1 MTTLPLR
8 ISAII
13 SDYDGT
19 LCPTA
24 SLKGVSNQI
33 PPDLEKVLWEISAKI
48 PVCILSTK
56 DFGFLRKKV
65 QFAKI
70 ASCIT
75 GLEVFELAT
84 LESRAMNGDIDLG
97 PSSKNYLTVKDGF
110 SNVISQYRLLDV
122 NKLVK
127 NSMLLKKLSD
137 KIAKEFQDVSVEPK
151 FSYVDG
157 ILAAITLDYRRIQ
170 KWEHYKTNIE
180 PHILNSIQ
188 QFVLSLPND
197 LFVQTYSDHPFID
210 VCSMN
215 LDKGLAIDAII
226 NLLNFSKKQKVLYLG
241 DSENDNPAFQNADLS
256 IGIRSDE
263 RVETKL
269 DSDYL
274 IPFNELTPFL
284 NKLYAE
290 DFVFN
295 RMSQNIT

>member
-1 MTTLPLR
+1 MPLR
-8 ISAII
+8 ISVII

-24 SLKGVSNQI
+24 SLKGVNNQI
-33 PPDLEKVLWEISAKI
+33 PPDLEKVLWDISAKI

-70 ASCIT
+70 VSCIM
-75 GLEVFELAT
+75 GLEIFELAT
-84 LESRAMNGDIDLG
+84 LESRAANVDIDLV
-97 PSSKNYLTVKDGF
+97 PNSKNYLSVKGEF

-122 NKLVK
+122 KTLVK

-137 KIAKEFQDVSVEPK
+137 KIEKEFQDISIEPK
-151 FSYVDG
+151 YNYVDG
-157 ILAAITLDYRRIQ
+157 ILVAISLDYRQIQ

-180 PHILNSIQ
+180 PYVLISIQ

-210 VCSMN
+210 IYSMQ
-215 LDKGLAIDAII
+215 LDKGQAIDAIFH
-226 NLLNFSKKQKVLYLG
+226 LLNLSKEQKVLYLG
-241 DSENDNPAFQNADLS
+241 DSENDNPAFRKADLS

-263 RVETKL
+263 RVKTKL
-269 DSDYL
+269 DSDYV
-274 IPFNELTPFL
+274 IQFNELTPFL
-284 NKLYAE
+284 QKLYAE

-295 RMSQNIT
+295 RMSQNMQ

>member
-1 MTTLPLR
+1 LPLR
-8 ISAII
+8 ISVII

-24 SLKGVSNQI
+24 SLKGVNNQI
-33 PPDLEKVLWEISAKI
+33 PPDLEKVLWDISAKI

-70 ASCIT
+70 VSCIM
-75 GLEVFELAT
+75 GLEIFELAT
-84 LESRAMNGDIDLG
+84 LESRAANADMDLV
-97 PSSKNYLTVKDGF
+97 PNSKNYLSVKGEF

-122 NKLVK
+122 KTLAK

-137 KIAKEFQDVSVEPK
+137 KIEKEFQDISIEPK
-151 FSYVDG
+151 YNYVDG
-157 ILAAITLDYRRIQ
+157 ILVAISLDYRQIQ

-180 PHILNSIQ
+180 PYVLISIQ

-210 VCSMN
+210 IYSMQ
-215 LDKGLAIDAII
+215 LDKGQAIDAIFH
-226 NLLNFSKKQKVLYLG
+226 LLNLSKEQKVLYLG
-241 DSENDNPAFQNADLS
+241 DSENDNPAFRKADLS

-263 RVETKL
+263 RVKTKL
-269 DSDYL
+269 DSDYV
-274 IPFNELTPFL
+274 IQFNELTPFL
-284 NKLYAE
+284 QKLYAE

-295 RMSQNIT
+295 RMSQNMQ

>member
-1 MTTLPLR
+1 MPLR
-8 ISAII
+8 ISVII

-24 SLKGVSNQI
+24 SLKGVNNQI
-33 PPDLEKVLWEISAKI
+33 PPDLEKVLWDISAKI

-70 ASCIT
+70 ASCIM
-75 GLEVFELAT
+75 GLEIFELAT
-84 LESRAMNGDIDLG
+84 LESRAASGDIDLL
-97 PSSKNYLTVKDGF
+97 PNSKNYLSVKDEL

-137 KIAKEFQDVSVEPK
+137 KIEKEFQDISIEPK
-151 FSYVDG
+151 YSYVDG
-157 ILAAITLDYRRIQ
+157 ILAAISLDYRQVQ

-180 PHILNSIQ
+180 PYVLNSIQ

-197 LFVQTYSDHPFID
+197 LFVQAYSDHPFID
-210 VCSMN
+210 IYSMR
-215 LDKGLAIDAII
+215 LDKGQALDAIFH
-226 NLLNFSKKQKVLYLG
+226 LLNFSKEQKILYLG
-241 DSENDNPAFQNADLS
+241 DSENDNPAFRKADLS

-263 RVETKL
+263 RVKTKL

-274 IPFNELTPFL
+274 IQFNELTPFL
-284 NKLYAE
+284 QKLYAE

-295 RMSQNIT
+295 RMSQNIQ

>member
-1 MTTLPLR
+1 LPLR
-8 ISAII
+8 ISVII

-24 SLKGVSNQI
+24 SLKGVNNQI
-33 PPDLEKVLWEISAKI
+33 PPDLEKVLWDISAKI

-70 ASCIT
+70 VSCIM
-75 GLEVFELAT
+75 GLEIFELAT
-84 LESRAMNGDIDLG
+84 LESRAANADMDLV
-97 PSSKNYLTVKDGF
+97 PNSKNYLSVKGEF

-122 NKLVK
+122 KTLVK

-137 KIAKEFQDVSVEPK
+137 KIEKEFQDISIEPK
-151 FSYVDG
+151 YNYVDG
-157 ILAAITLDYRRIQ
+157 ILVAISLDYRQIQ

-180 PHILNSIQ
+180 PYVLISIQ

-210 VCSMN
+210 IYSMQ
-215 LDKGLAIDAII
+215 LDKGQAIDAIFH
-226 NLLNFSKKQKVLYLG
+226 LLNLSKEQKVLYLG
-241 DSENDNPAFQNADLS
+241 DSENDNPAFRKADLS

-263 RVETKL
+263 RVKTKL
-269 DSDYL
+269 DSDYV
-274 IPFNELTPFL
+274 IQFNELTPFL
-284 NKLYAE
+284 QKLYAE

-295 RMSQNIT
+295 RMSQNIQ

>member
-1 MTTLPLR
+1 LPLR
-8 ISAII
+8 ISVII

-24 SLKGVSNQI
+24 SLKGLNNQI
-33 PPDLEKVLWEISAKI
+33 PPDLEKVLWDISAKI

-65 QFAKI
+65 QFAKVV
-70 ASCIT
+70 SCIM
-75 GLEVFELAT
+75 GLEIFELAT
-84 LESRAMNGDIDLG
+84 LDSRSANVDIDLV
-97 PSSKNYLTVKDGF
+97 PYSKNYLSAKGKF
-110 SNVISQYRLLDV
+110 SNVISQYRLSGV

-127 NSMLLKKLSD
+127 NSVLLKKLSD
-137 KIAKEFQDVSVEPK
+137 KIEKEFQDISIEPK
-151 FSYVDG
+151 FNYVDG
-157 ILAAITLDYRRIQ
+157 ILAAISLDYRQIQ

-180 PHILNSIQ
+180 PYVLNSIQ

-210 VCSMN
+210 IYSMH
-215 LDKGLAIDAII
+215 LDKGQAIDAISLML
-226 NLLNFSKKQKVLYLG
+226 NLSKVQKVLYLG
-241 DSENDNPAFQNADLS
+241 DSENDNPAFQKADLS

-263 RVETKL
+263 RVKTKL

-274 IPFNELTPFL
+274 IQFNELTPFL
-284 NKLYAE
+284 QKLYAE

-295 RMSQNIT
+295 RMSQNIQ

>member
-1 MTTLPLR
+1 MR
-8 ISAII
+8 ISVII

-24 SLKGVSNQI
+24 SLKGMNNQI
-33 PPDLEKVLWEISAKI
+33 PPDLDKVLWDISAKI

-70 ASCIT
+70 VSCLM
-75 GLEVFELAT
+75 GLEIFELAT
-84 LESRAMNGDIDLG
+84 LESRAANVDIELV
-97 PSSKNYLTVKDGF
+97 PNSKNYLSVKGEF
-110 SNVISQYRLLDV
+110 SNVISQYRLLGV

-127 NSMLLKKLSD
+127 NSVLLKRLSD
-137 KIAKEFQDVSVEPK
+137 KIEKEFQDISIEPK
-151 FSYVDG
+151 FNYMDG
-157 ILAAITLDYRRIQ
+157 ILAAISLDYRQIQ

-180 PHILNSIQ
+180 PYVLNSIQ

-210 VCSMN
+210 IYPMH
-215 LDKGLAIDAII
+215 LDKGQAIDAISHML
-226 NLLNFSKKQKVLYLG
+226 NLSKEQKVLYLG
-241 DSENDNPAFQNADLS
+241 DSENDNPAFRKADLS

-263 RVETKL
+263 RVKTKL

-274 IPFNELTPFL
+274 IQFNELTPFL
-284 NKLYAE
+284 QKLYAE

-295 RMSQNIT
+295 RMSQNIQ

>member
-1 MTTLPLR
+1 MR
-8 ISAII
+8 ISVII

-24 SLKGVSNQI
+24 SLKGLNNQI
-33 PPDLEKVLWEISAKI
+33 PPDLEKVLWDISAKI

-70 ASCIT
+70 VSCIM
-75 GLEVFELAT
+75 GLEIFELAT
-84 LESRAMNGDIDLG
+84 LESRAANVDIDLV
-97 PSSKNYLTVKDGF
+97 PNSKNYLSAKGKF
-110 SNVISQYRLLDV
+110 SNVISQYRLSGV

-127 NSMLLKKLSD
+127 NSVLLKKLSD
-137 KIAKEFQDVSVEPK
+137 KIEKEFQDISIEPK
-151 FSYVDG
+151 FNYVDG
-157 ILAAITLDYRRIQ
+157 ILAAISLDYRQIH

-180 PHILNSIQ
+180 PYVLNSIQ

-210 VCSMN
+210 IYSMH
-215 LDKGLAIDAII
+215 LDKGQAIDAISLML
-226 NLLNFSKKQKVLYLG
+226 NLSKVQKVLYLG
-241 DSENDNPAFQNADLS
+241 DSENDNPAFQKADLS

-263 RVETKL
+263 RVKTKL

-274 IPFNELTPFL
+274 IQFNELTPFL
-284 NKLYAE
+284 QKLYAE

-295 RMSQNIT
+295 RMSQNIE

>member
-1 MTTLPLR
+1 MR
-8 ISAII
+8 ISVII

-24 SLKGVSNQI
+24 SLKGLNNQI
-33 PPDLEKVLWEISAKI
+33 PPDLEKVLWDISAKI

-70 ASCIT
+70 VSCIM
-75 GLEVFELAT
+75 GLEIFELAT
-84 LESRAMNGDIDLG
+84 LESRVANVDIDLV
-97 PSSKNYLTVKDGF
+97 PNSKNYLSVKGEF
-110 SNVISQYRLLDV
+110 SNVISQYRLLGV

-127 NSMLLKKLSD
+127 NSVLLKRLSD
-137 KIAKEFQDVSVEPK
+137 KIEKEFQDISIEPK
-151 FSYVDG
+151 FNYVDG
-157 ILAAITLDYRRIQ
+157 ILAAISLDYRQIQ

-180 PHILNSIQ
+180 PYVLNSIQ

-210 VCSMN
+210 IYSMQ
-215 LDKGLAIDAII
+215 LDKGQAIDAIFH
-226 NLLNFSKKQKVLYLG
+226 LLNLTKEQKVLYLG
-241 DSENDNPAFQNADLS
+241 DSENDNPAFRKADLS

-263 RVETKL
+263 RVKTKL

-274 IPFNELTPFL
+274 IQFNELTPFL
-284 NKLYAE
+284 QKLYAE

-295 RMSQNIT
+295 RMSQNIQ

>member
-1 MTTLPLR
+1 LR
-8 ISAII
+8 ISVII

-24 SLKGVSNQI
+24 SLKGLNNQI
-33 PPDLEKVLWEISAKI
+33 PPDLEKVLWDISAKI

-65 QFAKI
+65 QFAKVV
-70 ASCIT
+70 SCIM
-75 GLEVFELAT
+75 GLEIFELAT
-84 LESRAMNGDIDLG
+84 LDSRSANVDIDLV
-97 PSSKNYLTVKDGF
+97 PNSKNYLSAKGKF
-110 SNVISQYRLLDV
+110 SNVISQYCLSGV

-127 NSMLLKKLSD
+127 NSVLLKKLSD
-137 KIAKEFQDVSVEPK
+137 KIEKEFQDISIEPK
-151 FSYVDG
+151 FNYVDG
-157 ILAAITLDYRRIQ
+157 ILAAISLDYRQIQ

-180 PHILNSIQ
+180 PYVLNSIQ

-210 VCSMN
+210 IYSMH
-215 LDKGLAIDAII
+215 LDKGQAIDAISLML
-226 NLLNFSKKQKVLYLG
+226 NLSKVQKVLYLG
-241 DSENDNPAFQNADLS
+241 DSENDNPAFQKADLS

-263 RVETKL
+263 RVKTKL

-274 IPFNELTPFL
+274 IQFNELTPFL
-284 NKLYAE
+284 QKLYAE

-295 RMSQNIT
+295 RMSQNIQ

>member
-1 MTTLPLR
+1 MPLR
-8 ISAII
+8 ISVII

-24 SLKGVSNQI
+24 SLKGVNNQI
-33 PPDLEKVLWEISAKI
+33 PPDLAKVLWDISAKI

-70 ASCIT
+70 ASCIM
-75 GLEVFELAT
+75 GLEIFELAT
-84 LESRAMNGDIDLG
+84 LESRAANGDIDLV
-97 PSSKNYLTVKDGF
+97 PNSKNYLSVKDEF
-110 SNVISQYRLLDV
+110 SNVISQYHLLDV

-137 KIAKEFQDVSVEPK
+137 KIEKEFQDISIEPK
-151 FSYVDG
+151 YNYVDG
-157 ILAAITLDYRRIQ
+157 ILAAISLDYRQIQ

-180 PHILNSIQ
+180 PYVLNSIQ

-197 LFVQTYSDHPFID
+197 LFIQTYSDHPFID
-210 VCSMN
+210 IYSMH
-215 LDKGLAIDAII
+215 LDKGQALDAIFH
-226 NLLNFSKKQKVLYLG
+226 LLNLSKEQNVLYLG
-241 DSENDNPAFQNADLS
+241 DSENDNPAFRKADLS

-263 RVETKL
+263 RVKTRL

-274 IPFNELTPFL
+274 IQFNELTPFL
-284 NKLYAE
+284 QKLYAE

-295 RMSQNIT
+295 RMSQNIQ

>member
-1 MTTLPLR
+1 MPLR
-8 ISAII
+8 ISVII

-24 SLKGVSNQI
+24 SLKGLNNQI
-33 PPDLEKVLWEISAKI
+33 PPDLEKVLWDISAKI

-70 ASCIT
+70 VSCIM
-75 GLEVFELAT
+75 GLEIFELAT
-84 LESRAMNGDIDLG
+84 LESRSANVDIDLV
-97 PSSKNYLTVKDGF
+97 PNSKNYLSVKGEF

-122 NKLVK
+122 NTLVK

-137 KIAKEFQDVSVEPK
+137 KIEKEFQDISIEPK
-151 FSYVDG
+151 YNYVDG
-157 ILAAITLDYRRIQ
+157 ILVAISLDYRQIQ
-170 KWEHYKTNIE
+170 KWGHYKTNIE
-180 PHILNSIQ
+180 PYVLISIQ

-210 VCSMN
+210 IYSMQ
-215 LDKGLAIDAII
+215 LDKGQAIDAISH
-226 NLLNFSKKQKVLYLG
+226 LLNLSKEQKVLYLG
-241 DSENDNPAFQNADLS
+241 DSENDNPAFRKADLS

-263 RVETKL
+263 RVKTKL

-274 IPFNELTPFL
+274 IQFNELTPFL
-284 NKLYAE
+284 QKLYAE

-295 RMSQNIT
+295 RMSQNIQ

>member
-1 MTTLPLR
+1 MPLR
-8 ISAII
+8 ISVII

-24 SLKGVSNQI
+24 SLKGVNNQI
-33 PPDLEKVLWEISAKI
+33 PPDLEKVLWDISAKI

-70 ASCIT
+70 VSCIM
-75 GLEVFELAT
+75 GLEIFELAT
-84 LESRAMNGDIDLG
+84 LESRAANVDIDLV
-97 PSSKNYLTVKDGF
+97 PNSENYLSVKGEF
-110 SNVISQYRLLDV
+110 SNIISQYRLLDV
-122 NKLVK
+122 KTLVK

-137 KIAKEFQDVSVEPK
+137 KIEKEFQDISIEPK
-151 FSYVDG
+151 YNYVDG
-157 ILAAITLDYRRIQ
+157 ILVAISLDYRQIQ

-180 PHILNSIQ
+180 PYVLTSIQ

-210 VCSMN
+210 IYSMQ
-215 LDKGLAIDAII
+215 LDKGQAIDAIFH
-226 NLLNFSKKQKVLYLG
+226 LLNLSKEQKVLYLG
-241 DSENDNPAFQNADLS
+241 DSENDNPAFRKADLS

-263 RVETKL
+263 RVKTKL
-269 DSDYL
+269 DSDYV
-274 IPFNELTPFL
+274 IQFNELTPFL
-284 NKLYAE
+284 QKLYAE

-295 RMSQNIT
+295 RMSQNMQ

>member
-1 MTTLPLR
+1 MR
-8 ISAII
+8 ISVII

-24 SLKGVSNQI
+24 SLKGLNNQI
-33 PPDLEKVLWEISAKI
+33 PPDLEKVLWDISAKI

-65 QFAKI
+65 QFAKVV
-70 ASCIT
+70 SCIM
-75 GLEVFELAT
+75 GLEIFELAT
-84 LESRAMNGDIDLG
+84 LDSRSANVDIDLV
-97 PSSKNYLTVKDGF
+97 PNSKNYLSAKGKF
-110 SNVISQYRLLDV
+110 SNVISQYRLSGV

-127 NSMLLKKLSD
+127 NSVLLKKLSD
-137 KIAKEFQDVSVEPK
+137 KIEKEFQDISIEPK
-151 FSYVDG
+151 FNYVDG
-157 ILAAITLDYRRIQ
+157 ILAAISLDYRQIQ

-180 PHILNSIQ
+180 PYVLNSIQ

-210 VCSMN
+210 IYSMR
-215 LDKGLAIDAII
+215 LDKGQAIDAIFH
-226 NLLNFSKKQKVLYLG
+226 LLNLGKEQKVLYLG
-241 DSENDNPAFQNADLS
+241 DSENDNPAFRKADLS

-263 RVETKL
+263 RVKTKL

-274 IPFNELTPFL
+274 LQFNELTPFL
-284 NKLYAE
+284 QKLNAE

-295 RMSQNIT
+295 RMSQNIQ

>member
-1 MTTLPLR
+1 LPLR
-8 ISAII
+8 ISVII

-24 SLKGVSNQI
+24 SLKGVNNQI
-33 PPDLEKVLWEISAKI
+33 PPDLEKVLWDISAKI

-70 ASCIT
+70 ASCIM
-75 GLEVFELAT
+75 GLEIFELAT
-84 LESRAMNGDIDLG
+84 LESRAASGDIDLL
-97 PSSKNYLTVKDGF
+97 PNSKNYLSVKDDL

-137 KIAKEFQDVSVEPK
+137 KIEKEFQDISIEPK
-151 FSYVDG
+151 YNYVDG
-157 ILAAITLDYRRIQ
+157 ILAAISLDYRQVQ

-180 PHILNSIQ
+180 PYVLNSIQ

-197 LFVQTYSDHPFID
+197 LFVQAYSDHPFID
-210 VCSMN
+210 IYSMR
-215 LDKGLAIDAII
+215 LDKGQALDAIFH
-226 NLLNFSKKQKVLYLG
+226 LLNFSKEQKILYLG
-241 DSENDNPAFQNADLS
+241 DSENDNPAFQKADLS

-263 RVETKL
+263 RVKTKL

-274 IPFNELTPFL
+274 IQFNELTTFL
-284 NKLYAE
+284 QKLCAE

-295 RMSQNIT
+295 RMSQNIL

>member
-1 MTTLPLR
+1 LPLR
-8 ISAII
+8 ISVII

-24 SLKGVSNQI
+24 SLKGVNNQI
-33 PPDLEKVLWEISAKI
+33 PPDLEKVLWDISAKI

-70 ASCIT
+70 VSCIM
-75 GLEVFELAT
+75 GLEIFELAT
-84 LESRAMNGDIDLG
+84 LESRAANVDIDLV
-97 PSSKNYLTVKDGF
+97 PNSKNYLSVKGEF

-122 NKLVK
+122 KTLVK

-137 KIAKEFQDVSVEPK
+137 KIKKEFQDISIEPK
-151 FSYVDG
+151 YNYVDG
-157 ILAAITLDYRRIQ
+157 ILVAISLDYRQIQ

-180 PHILNSIQ
+180 PYVLISIQ

-210 VCSMN
+210 IYSMQ
-215 LDKGLAIDAII
+215 LDKGQAIDAIFH
-226 NLLNFSKKQKVLYLG
+226 LLNLSKEQKVLYLG
-241 DSENDNPAFQNADLS
+241 DSENDNPAFRKADLS

-263 RVETKL
+263 RVKTKL
-269 DSDYL
+269 DSDYV
-274 IPFNELTPFL
+274 IQFNELTPFL
-284 NKLYAE
+284 QKLYAE

-295 RMSQNIT
+295 RMSQNMQ

>member
-1 MTTLPLR
+1 MR
-8 ISAII
+8 ISVII

-24 SLKGVSNQI
+24 SLKGLNNQI
-33 PPDLEKVLWEISAKI
+33 PPDLEKVLWDISAKI

-70 ASCIT
+70 VSCIM
-75 GLEVFELAT
+75 GLEIFELAT
-84 LESRAMNGDIDLG
+84 LESRAANVDIDRV
-97 PSSKNYLTVKDGF
+97 PNSKNYLSVKGEF
-110 SNVISQYRLLDV
+110 SNIISQYRLLGV

-127 NSMLLKKLSD
+127 NSVLLRRLSD
-137 KIAKEFQDVSVEPK
+137 KIEKEFQDISIEPK
-151 FSYVDG
+151 FNYVDG
-157 ILAAITLDYRRIQ
+157 ILAAISLDYRQIQ

-180 PHILNSIQ
+180 PNVLNSIQ

-210 VCSMN
+210 IYSMH
-215 LDKGLAIDAII
+215 LDKGQAIDAISHML
-226 NLLNFSKKQKVLYLG
+226 NLSKEQKVLYLG
-241 DSENDNPAFQNADLS
+241 DSENDNPAFRKADLS

-263 RVETKL
+263 RVKTKL

-274 IPFNELTPFL
+274 IQFNELTPFL
-284 NKLYAE
+284 QKLYAE

-295 RMSQNIT
+295 RMSQNIQ

>member
-1 MTTLPLR
+1 LPLR
-8 ISAII
+8 ISVII

-24 SLKGVSNQI
+24 SLKGVNNQI
-33 PPDLEKVLWEISAKI
+33 PPDLEKVLWDISAKI

-70 ASCIT
+70 ASCIM
-75 GLEVFELAT
+75 GLEIFELAT
-84 LESRAMNGDIDLG
+84 LESRAASGDIDLL
-97 PSSKNYLTVKDGF
+97 PNSKNYLSVKDDL

-137 KIAKEFQDVSVEPK
+137 KIEKEFQDISIEPK
-151 FSYVDG
+151 YNYVDG
-157 ILAAITLDYRRIQ
+157 ILAAISLDYRQVQ

-180 PHILNSIQ
+180 PYVLNSIQ

-197 LFVQTYSDHPFID
+197 LFVQAYSDHPFID
-210 VCSMN
+210 IYSMR
-215 LDKGLAIDAII
+215 LDKGQALDAIFH
-226 NLLNFSKKQKVLYLG
+226 LLNFSKEQKILYLG
-241 DSENDNPAFQNADLS
+241 DSENDNPAFQKADLS

-263 RVETKL
+263 RVKTKL

-274 IPFNELTPFL
+274 IQFNELTPFL
-284 NKLYAE
+284 QKLYAE

-295 RMSQNIT
+295 RMSQNIQ

>member
-1 MTTLPLR
+1 LR
-8 ISAII
+8 ISVII

-24 SLKGVSNQI
+24 SLKGLNNQI
-33 PPDLEKVLWEISAKI
+33 PPDLEKVLWDISAKI

-65 QFAKI
+65 QFAKVV
-70 ASCIT
+70 SCIM
-75 GLEVFELAT
+75 GLEIFELAT
-84 LESRAMNGDIDLG
+84 LDSRSANVDIDLV
-97 PSSKNYLTVKDGF
+97 PNSKNYLSAKGKF
-110 SNVISQYRLLDV
+110 SNVISQYRLSGV

-127 NSMLLKKLSD
+127 NSVLLKKLSD
-137 KIAKEFQDVSVEPK
+137 KIEKEFQDISIEPK
-151 FSYVDG
+151 FNYVDG
-157 ILAAITLDYRRIQ
+157 ILAAISLDYRQIH

-180 PHILNSIQ
+180 PYVLNSIQ

-210 VCSMN
+210 IYSMH
-215 LDKGLAIDAII
+215 LDKGQAIDAISLML
-226 NLLNFSKKQKVLYLG
+226 NLSKVQKVLYLG
-241 DSENDNPAFQNADLS
+241 DSENDNPAFQKADLS

-263 RVETKL
+263 RVKTKL

-274 IPFNELTPFL
+274 IQFNELTPFL
-284 NKLYAE
+284 QKLYAE

-295 RMSQNIT
+295 RMSQNIQ

>member
-1 MTTLPLR
+1 MPLR
-8 ISAII
+8 ISVII

-24 SLKGVSNQI
+24 SLKGVNNQI
-33 PPDLEKVLWEISAKI
+33 PPDLEKVLWDISAKI

-70 ASCIT
+70 ASCIM
-75 GLEVFELAT
+75 GLEIFELAT
-84 LESRAMNGDIDLG
+84 LESRAASGDIDLL
-97 PSSKNYLTVKDGF
+97 PNSKNYLSVKDEL

-137 KIAKEFQDVSVEPK
+137 KIEKEFQDISIEPK
-151 FSYVDG
+151 YNYVDG
-157 ILAAITLDYRRIQ
+157 ILAAISLDYRQVQ

-180 PHILNSIQ
+180 PYVLNSIQ

-197 LFVQTYSDHPFID
+197 LFVQAYSDHPFID
-210 VCSMN
+210 IYSMR
-215 LDKGLAIDAII
+215 LDKGQALDAIFH
-226 NLLNFSKKQKVLYLG
+226 LLNFSKEQKILYLG
-241 DSENDNPAFQNADLS
+241 DSENDNPAFRKADLS

-263 RVETKL
+263 RVKTKL

-274 IPFNELTPFL
+274 IQFNELTPFL
-284 NKLYAE
+284 QKLYAE

-295 RMSQNIT
+295 RMSQNIQ

>member
-1 MTTLPLR
+1 MPLR
-8 ISAII
+8 ISVII

-24 SLKGVSNQI
+24 SLKGVNNQI
-33 PPDLEKVLWEISAKI
+33 PPDLEKVLWDISAKI

-70 ASCIT
+70 VSCIM
-75 GLEVFELAT
+75 GLEIFELAT
-84 LESRAMNGDIDLG
+84 LESRAANVDIDLV
-97 PSSKNYLTVKDGF
+97 PNSKNYLSVKGEF
-110 SNVISQYRLLDV
+110 SNVISQYRL
-122 NKLVK
+122 KTLVK

-137 KIAKEFQDVSVEPK
+137 KIEKEFQDISIEPK
-151 FSYVDG
+151 YNYVDG
-157 ILAAITLDYRRIQ
+157 ILAAISLDYRQIQ

-180 PHILNSIQ
+180 PYVLISIQ

-210 VCSMN
+210 IYSMH
-215 LDKGLAIDAII
+215 LDKGQAIDAIFH
-226 NLLNFSKKQKVLYLG
+226 LLNLSKEQKVLYLG
-241 DSENDNPAFQNADLS
+241 DSENDNPAFRKADLS

-263 RVETKL
+263 RVKTKL
-269 DSDYL
+269 DSDYV
-274 IPFNELTPFL
+274 IQFNELTPFL
-284 NKLYAE
+284 QKLYAE

-295 RMSQNIT
+295 RMSQNMQ

>member
-1 MTTLPLR
+1 MR
-8 ISAII
+8 ISVII

-24 SLKGVSNQI
+24 SLKGLNNQI
-33 PPDLEKVLWEISAKI
+33 PPDLEKVLWDISAKI

-70 ASCIT
+70 VSCIM
-75 GLEVFELAT
+75 GLEIFELAT
-84 LESRAMNGDIDLG
+84 LESRAANVDIDLV
-97 PSSKNYLTVKDGF
+97 PNSKNYLGVKGEF
-110 SNVISQYRLLDV
+110 SNVISQYRLLGV

-127 NSMLLKKLSD
+127 NSVLLRRLSD
-137 KIAKEFQDVSVEPK
+137 KIEKEFQDISIEPK
-151 FSYVDG
+151 FNYVDG
-157 ILAAITLDYRRIQ
+157 ILAAISLDYRQIQ

-180 PHILNSIQ
+180 PYVLNSIQ

-210 VCSMN
+210 IYPMH
-215 LDKGLAIDAII
+215 LDKGQAIDAISHML
-226 NLLNFSKKQKVLYLG
+226 NLSKEQKVLYLG
-241 DSENDNPAFQNADLS
+241 DSENDNPAFRKADLS

-263 RVETKL
+263 RVKTKL

-274 IPFNELTPFL
+274 IQFNELTPFL
-284 NKLYAE
+284 QKLYAE

-295 RMSQNIT
+295 RMSQNIQ

>member
-1 MTTLPLR
+1 MPLR
-8 ISAII
+8 VSVII

-24 SLKGVSNQI
+24 SLKGVNNQI
-33 PPDLEKVLWEISAKI
+33 PPDLEKVLWDISAKI

-70 ASCIT
+70 VSCIM
-75 GLEVFELAT
+75 GLEIFELAT
-84 LESRAMNGDIDLG
+84 LESKAANVDIDLV
-97 PSSKNYLTVKDGF
+97 PNSKNYLSIKDEF

-137 KIAKEFQDVSVEPK
+137 KITKEFQDISIEPK
-151 FSYVDG
+151 YNYVDG
-157 ILAAITLDYRRIQ
+157 ILAAISLDYRQIQ
-170 KWEHYKTNIE
+170 KWGHYKTNIE
-180 PHILNSIQ
+180 PYVLNSIR

-210 VCSMN
+210 IYSMY
-215 LDKGLAIDAII
+215 LDKGQAIDAIFH
-226 NLLNFSKKQKVLYLG
+226 LLNLSKEQKVLYLG
-241 DSENDNPAFQNADLS
+241 DSENDNPAFQKADLS

-263 RVETKL
+263 RVKTKL

-274 IPFNELTPFL
+274 IQFNELTPFL
-284 NKLYAE
+284 QKLYAE
-290 DFVFN
+290 DFVFY
-295 RMSQNIT
+295 RMSQNIQ

>member
-1 MTTLPLR
+1 MR
-8 ISAII
+8 ISVII

-24 SLKGVSNQI
+24 SLKGLNNQI
-33 PPDLEKVLWEISAKI
+33 PPDLEKVLWDISAKI

-65 QFAKI
+65 QFAKVV
-70 ASCIT
+70 SCIM
-75 GLEVFELAT
+75 GLEIFELAT
-84 LESRAMNGDIDLG
+84 LDSRSANVDIDLV
-97 PSSKNYLTVKDGF
+97 PNSKNYLSAKGKF
-110 SNVISQYRLLDV
+110 SNVISRYRLSGV

-127 NSMLLKKLSD
+127 NSVLLKKLSD
-137 KIAKEFQDVSVEPK
+137 KIEKEFQDISIEPK
-151 FSYVDG
+151 FNYVDG
-157 ILAAITLDYRRIQ
+157 ILAAISLDYRQIQ

-180 PHILNSIQ
+180 PYVLNSIQ

-210 VCSMN
+210 IYSMH
-215 LDKGLAIDAII
+215 LDKGQAIDAISLML
-226 NLLNFSKKQKVLYLG
+226 NLSKVQKVLYLG
-241 DSENDNPAFQNADLS
+241 DSENDNPAFQKADLS

-263 RVETKL
+263 RVKTKL

-274 IPFNELTPFL
+274 IQFNELTPFL
-284 NKLYAE
+284 QKLYAE

-295 RMSQNIT
+295 RMSQNIQ

>member
-1 MTTLPLR
+1 LPLR
-8 ISAII
+8 ISVII

-24 SLKGVSNQI
+24 SLKGLNNQI
-33 PPDLEKVLWEISAKI
+33 PPDLEKVLWDISAKI

-65 QFAKI
+65 QFAKVV
-70 ASCIT
+70 SCIM
-75 GLEVFELAT
+75 GLEIFELAT
-84 LESRAMNGDIDLG
+84 LDSRSANVDIDLV
-97 PSSKNYLTVKDGF
+97 PNSKNYLSAKGKF
-110 SNVISQYRLLDV
+110 SNVISQYRLSGV

-127 NSMLLKKLSD
+127 NSVLLKKLSD
-137 KIAKEFQDVSVEPK
+137 KIEKEFQDISIEPK
-151 FSYVDG
+151 FNYVDG
-157 ILAAITLDYRRIQ
+157 ILAAISLDYRQIQ

-180 PHILNSIQ
+180 PYVLNSIQ

-210 VCSMN
+210 IYSMH
-215 LDKGLAIDAII
+215 LDKGQAIDAISLML
-226 NLLNFSKKQKVLYLG
+226 NLSKVQKVLYLG
-241 DSENDNPAFQNADLS
+241 DSENDNPAFQKADLS

-263 RVETKL
+263 RVKTKL

-274 IPFNELTPFL
+274 IQFNELTPFL
-284 NKLYAE
+284 QKLYAE

-295 RMSQNIT
+295 RMSQNIQ

>member
-1 MTTLPLR
+1 LR
-8 ISAII
+8 ISVII

-24 SLKGVSNQI
+24 SLKGLNNQI
-33 PPDLEKVLWEISAKI
+33 PPDLEKVLWDISAKI

-70 ASCIT
+70 VSCIM
-75 GLEVFELAT
+75 GLEIFELAT
-84 LESRAMNGDIDLG
+84 LESRVANVDIDLL
-97 PSSKNYLTVKDGF
+97 PNSKNYLSVKGEF
-110 SNVISQYRLLDV
+110 SNVISQYRLLGV

-127 NSMLLKKLSD
+127 NSVLLKRLSD
-137 KIAKEFQDVSVEPK
+137 KIEKEFQDISIEPK
-151 FSYVDG
+151 FNYVDG
-157 ILAAITLDYRRIQ
+157 ILAAISLDYRQIQ

-180 PHILNSIQ
+180 PYVLNSIQ

-210 VCSMN
+210 IYSMQ
-215 LDKGLAIDAII
+215 LDKGQAIDAIFH
-226 NLLNFSKKQKVLYLG
+226 LLNLSKEQKVLYLG
-241 DSENDNPAFQNADLS
+241 DSENDNPAFRKADLS

-263 RVETKL
+263 RVKTKL
-269 DSDYL
+269 DSDYV
-274 IPFNELTPFL
+274 IQFNELTPFL
-284 NKLYAE
+284 QKLYAE

-295 RMSQNIT
+295 RMSQNMQ

>member
-1 MTTLPLR
+1 LR
-8 ISAII
+8 ISVII

-24 SLKGVSNQI
+24 SLKGLNNQI
-33 PPDLEKVLWEISAKI
+33 PPDLEKVLWDISAKI

-65 QFAKI
+65 QFAKVV
-70 ASCIT
+70 SCIM
-75 GLEVFELAT
+75 GLEIFELAT
-84 LESRAMNGDIDLG
+84 LDSRSANVDIDLV
-97 PSSKNYLTVKDGF
+97 PNSKNYLSANGKF
-110 SNVISQYRLLDV
+110 SNVISQYRLSGV

-127 NSMLLKKLSD
+127 NSVLLKKLSD
-137 KIAKEFQDVSVEPK
+137 KIEKEFQDISIEPK
-151 FSYVDG
+151 FNYVDG
-157 ILAAITLDYRRIQ
+157 ILAAISLDYRQIQ

-180 PHILNSIQ
+180 PYVLNSIQ

-210 VCSMN
+210 IYSMH
-215 LDKGLAIDAII
+215 LDKGQAIDAISLML
-226 NLLNFSKKQKVLYLG
+226 NLSKVQKVLYLG
-241 DSENDNPAFQNADLS
+241 DSENDNPAFQKADLS

-263 RVETKL
+263 RVKTKL

-274 IPFNELTPFL
+274 IQFNELTPFL
-284 NKLYAE
+284 QKLYAE

-295 RMSQNIT
+295 RMSQNIQ